1 MGLIPRLSTPA
12 AMPEPPSGTGPKR
25 DNLRGAI
32 WLIVDMS
39 FNIWSLTLI
48 KIVGADLP
56 AVQIVFMRA
65 LVGLGLMLPFV
76 WRNGGL
82 PSFLRPDLQI
92 LRAALSA
99 VSMVGSYHAISVLS
113 LGLFTAVNFTKPLL
127 MMVFSALLL
136 GERILRRQWAAGVL
150 GLVGVIVVVQPGS
163 VAFNAGLISLFLS
176 ILAGTGAV
184 VILRHLRAEHPL
196 AMMLSFTSG
205 MVALSILPAL
215 WFWQPP
221 GQAWPA
227 LLAIGVISQI
237 AQFCFMR
244 AHYWGDAGVLAPLG
258 YSALILSVTVGY
270 LVFDERP
277 TLSLLLGAG
286 LIVAAAL
293 IAGRTGKRSAKA

>member
-1 MGLIPRLSTPA
+1 MIPRLTTPA
-12 AMPEPPSGTGPKR
+12 AMPEPAPGDGPAR
-25 DNLRGAI
+25 DNLRGAL
-32 WLIVDMS
+32 WLVVDMC
-39 FNIWSLTLI
+39 FNIWALTLI

-82 PSFLRPDLQI
+82 PRFLRPDLQV
-92 LRAALSA
+92 LRAGLSA
-99 VSMVGSYHAISVLS
+99 VSMVGSYHAITLLP

-127 MMVFSALLL
+127 MMLFSALLL
-136 GERILRRQWAAGVL
+136 GERILRLQWAAGVL
-150 GLVGVIVVVQPGS
+150 GLIGVIVVVQPGS
-163 VAFNAGLISLFLS
+163 MAANGGLVSLTIS
-176 ILAGTGAV
+176 IIAGTGAV
-184 VILRHLRAEHPL
+184 VILRKLRAEHPL
-196 AMMLSFTSG
+196 AMMLSFTAG
-205 MVALSILPAL
+205 MVVLSVAPAL

-244 AHYWGDAGVLAPLG
+244 AHFWGEAGVLAPLG
-258 YSALILSVTVGY
+258 YSSLILSVTVGFF
-270 LVFDERP
+270 VFGERP
-277 TLSLLLGAG
+277 TLALAIGAG

-293 IAGRTGKRSAKA
+293 IAGGAGKKRAKA